1 MPRMDVTVPRPEE
14 TFAAGD
20 ASKIKKVLEK
30 YGPVEIVDASGKP
43 AVEGGAV
50 Q

>member
-1 MPRMDVTVPRPEE
+1 MPRMDVAVPRPEE

-43 AVEGGAV
+43 AVEAGAV